1 MSPSC
6 LFFPSSANEKQ
17 SSLSVLWDAGSMQAI
32 IWLANWEA
40 EAQYDTGC
48 VKKKRKK

>member
-1 MSPSC
+1 
-6 LFFPSSANEKQ
+6 
-17 SSLSVLWDAGSMQAI
+17 MQAI

-48 VKKKRKK
+48 VKKKVKKGKKKK